1 MTRGSCMKKIYSAPI
16 GVRLETEDRVWV
28 DEAVRTYS
36 IPQSVLVRLLLR
48 FSLNQIRK
56 NPAVF
61 FEEVCRC

>member
-1 MTRGSCMKKIYSAPI
+1 MKNKFAPPI
-16 GVRLETEDRVWV
+16 GVRLETEDRIWI
-28 DEAVRTYS
+28 DEAVKTYS
-36 IPQSVLVRLLLR
+36 IPQSILVRLLLR